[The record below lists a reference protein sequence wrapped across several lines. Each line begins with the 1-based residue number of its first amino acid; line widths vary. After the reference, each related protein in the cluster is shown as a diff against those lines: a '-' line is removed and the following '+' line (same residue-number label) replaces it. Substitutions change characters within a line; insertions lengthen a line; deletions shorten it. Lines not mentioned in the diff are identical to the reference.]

1 MKIIDNFLSIK
12 EQNLIEGVLLGRE
25 FAWHFKPIT
34 TDESDFVSVKTN
46 KHNLKIKD
54 TNLFYHI
61 FYDGDNIS
69 SNFYHHIIKVL
80 DKSQIKYKKLV
91 RIKANYYSKSNFK
104 SDEIHPPHIDGIS
117 DNCFSFIYFVN
128 DSDGDFRIFDDNL
141 KVVKKITPKKG
152 QAVLFNSNKY
162 HSGSSPVKS
171 NNRININFVF
181 EM

>member
-1 MKIIDNFLSIK
+1 MKIIDNFLTIK
-12 EQNLIEGVLLGRE
+12 EQNLIHGIILSKE
-25 FAWHFKPIT
+25 FGWRFKPYT
-34 TDESDFVSVKTN
+34 TDESDFVSIKKN

-54 TNLFYHI
+54 SGLFYHI
-61 FYDGDNIS
+61 FYEDDNKCS
-69 SNFYHHIIKVL
+69 PFYHHVINIL
-80 DKSQIKYKKLV
+80 NKSQIKYKKLV
-91 RIKANYYSKSNFK
+91 RIKANYFSPSNFK
-104 SDEIHPPHIDGIS
+104 SDEIHPPHLDGIS

-162 HSGSSPVKS
+162 HSGSCPIKS
-171 NNRININFVF
+171 NIRLNINFVF